1 MPRLPHWRAKACDG
15 RATSRRGG
23 LLPELLRLVAAAD
36 FDRGEWRSARAAAA
50 EAAELATEL
59 GQART
64 ACACLALLAELEAAI
79 GDAAACRAN
88 ARRAVEI
95 GRDFGLEFYRER
107 AERALG
113 RLELARGNLD
123 DGIEQLERV
132 AERLDR
138 TGNRE
143 LNVSPLPDL
152 VEAYA
157 HRGDVSDAGSALLR
171 LEALARSPMLN
182 EEAIVNRCRGIAA
195 QNGAFAEYFRRALEL
210 HEADLFPFERALTEL
225 CLGERLRR
233 AGERRAARQHLSS
246 AAAAFAELS
255 AQPFLERAQRELR
268 ASGERLRLRAPHEAE
283 ALTPREEQI
292 AAQVAEGKS
301 NREVAAAL
309 YLTPKT
315 VEFHL
320 TRVYRKLEVRS
331 RSELARKLSDR
342 RGPIPPSS

>member
-1 MPRLPHWRAKACDG
+1 
-15 RATSRRGG
+15 
-23 LLPELLRLVAAAD
+23 
-36 FDRGEWRSARAAAA
+36 
-50 EAAELATEL
+50 
-59 GQART
+59 
-64 ACACLALLAELEAAI
+64 
-79 GDAAACRAN
+79 
-88 ARRAVEI
+88 
-95 GRDFGLEFYRER
+95 
-107 AERALG
+107 
-113 RLELARGNLD
+113 
-123 DGIEQLERV
+123 
-132 AERLDR
+132 
-138 TGNRE
+138 
-143 LNVSPLPDL
+143 
-152 VEAYA
+152 
-157 HRGDVSDAGSALLR
+157 
-171 LEALARSPMLN
+171 MLN

-195 QNGAFAEYFRRALEL
+195 PNGAFAEYFRRALEL

-246 AAAAFAELS
+246 AAATFAELS

-268 ASGERLRLRAPHEAE
+268 ASGERLRPRAAHEAE